1 MKLQIALD
9 LVRSEAALEMVSQIH
24 DVIDVLEVG
33 TPMILR
39 EGMLPVRLIK
49 QKFPDVTVLA
59 DCKIVE
65 GGDIESQDAFEA
77 GADIVTVLAVSNDKT
92 IQAVINKAKQ
102 YGKKVMVDMICM
114 DDVKARS
121 VDLDRM
127 GVNYICIHTA
137 VDVQSAEKTPFK
149 ELAEIMPLL
158 KNAKAAVA
166 GGINMDTI
174 PLAREYGPEIVVVG
188 SALTRSADL
197 RSAVIEMKEAI
208 RN

>member
-9 LVRSEAALEMVSQIH
+9 LVRSEVALEMVDQIH
-24 DVIDVLEVG
+24 DVIDILEVG

-59 DCKIVE
+59 DCKIVD

-77 GADIVTVLAVSNDKT
+77 GADIVTVLAVSNDTT

-102 YGKKVMVDMICM
+102 YGKKVMADMICM
-114 DDVKARS
+114 EDVKGRS

-127 GVNYICIHTA
+127 GVDYICIHTA

-149 ELAEIMPLL
+149 ELAGIMPLL

-174 PLAREYGPEIVVVG
+174 PLVREYGPEIVVVG

-197 RSAVIEMKEAI
+197 RSSVIEMKEAI

>member
-1 MKLQIALD
+1 
-9 LVRSEAALEMVSQIH
+9 
-24 DVIDVLEVG
+24 
-33 TPMILR
+33 MILR

-59 DCKIVE
+59 DCKIVD

-77 GADIVTVLAVSNDKT
+77 GADIVTVLAVSNDTT

-102 YGKKVMVDMICM
+102 YGKKVMADMICM
-114 DDVKARS
+114 EDVKGRS

-127 GVNYICIHTA
+127 GVDYICIHTA
-137 VDVQSAEKTPFK
+137 VDVQSAEKTPFN
-149 ELAEIMPLL
+149 ELAEVMPLL

-197 RSAVIEMKEAI
+197 RSSVIEMKEAI